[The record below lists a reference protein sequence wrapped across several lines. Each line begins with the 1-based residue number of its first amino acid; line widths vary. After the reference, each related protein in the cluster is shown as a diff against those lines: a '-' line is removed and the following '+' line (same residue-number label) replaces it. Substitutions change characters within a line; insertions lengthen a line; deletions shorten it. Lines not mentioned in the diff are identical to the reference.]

1 MKKSIFIDFRVCF
14 LAVLMLG
21 FSSLKAQ
28 DFDIRSHRV
37 VWNSQSQNSSESMP
51 VGGGDIGV
59 NTWAEDGDIFLYL
72 GKSGAFDEN
81 NTLLKLGRIR
91 LSISPNPFSS
101 ADFSQELQL
110 DKGRVVFTANKDGHT
125 AKVVVWVDVFS
136 PNVFVDV
143 QSNKAVNAQAVYE
156 SWRYKD
162 RYPQKKENNANSWKW
177 APPKE
182 VVTYKDEMELKSD
195 QFYFFHRNKGETAFD
210 IITKQQGVETIKD
223 SLWNPL
229 EDLTSGGSLNT
240 RDWNYKETV
249 QGKYLSTSF
258 KGWVFES
265 KKKAKN
271 HQLQVTLHVDQSK
284 DIRTWQHEVEKL
296 STLKTKRNAVEKAT
310 LNWWEQ
316 FWNRSHIAI
325 NPNQAGSNN
334 KGWEIGRNYQLFRFM
349 LACNAYGEYPTKF
362 NGGLFT
368 YDPECV
374 DSTFTFTPD
383 FRNWGGGTHTAQNQR
398 LVYWP
403 MLKSGDFD
411 MMYSQFEFYRRAL
424 KNAEWRSKF
433 YWGHKGA
440 SFTEQ
445 MENFGFPNP
454 AEYGWKRPDDYDK
467 GLEYN
472 AWLEY
477 QWDTVLEFCMM
488 ILELDVYNEED
499 VSKYIPLIYSS
510 LEFFNE
516 HYEYLAKKLGR
527 KVLDE
532 NGHLVFYPG
541 SSAETYKMA
550 YNASSTIAALRGV
563 SDRLL
568 SLSEKYLSDAQTEY
582 IKQFSERIPPLPKRT
597 VGGKEMLAPAEVW
610 GRLNNTESP
619 QLYGVYPWGF
629 YGIGKPDL
637 EVAINTY
644 KFDPDVQEFKSHVG
658 WKQHN
663 IFAARLGLVDEA
675 KKYTSLKLQNSER
688 RFPAF
693 WGPGFDWVPD
703 HNWGGSGMIGLQEM
717 LMQVHGDDIYLLPS
731 WPKEWD
737 VDFKLHAPQNTT
749 IQGVYKDGEIKE
761 LKVFPEIRKKDIK
774 VLN

>member
-1 MKKSIFIDFRVCF
+1 
-14 LAVLMLG
+14 MLS

-28 DFDIRSHRV
+28 DFNIRSHRI
-37 VWNSQSQNSSESMP
+37 VWDSQSKNSSESMP

-91 LSISPNPFSS
+91 LNISPNPFSS

-110 DKGRVVFTANKDGHT
+110 DKGRVVFTANKDGHI
-125 AKVVVWVDVFS
+125 AKVIVWVDVFS

-156 SWRYKD
+156 TWRYKD

-182 VVTYKDEMELKSD
+182 VVTYKDEVELMND

-210 IITKQQGVETIKD
+210 IIVKQQGVETIKD

-229 EDLTSGGSLNT
+229 ENLTSGGLLTT
-240 RDWNYKETV
+240 RDWNFKETV

-284 DIRTWQHEVEKL
+284 DIRAWQDEVEKL
-296 STLKTKRNAVEKAT
+296 SILKTKRNAVERAT

-368 YDPECV
+368 YDPESV

-411 MMYSQFEFYRRAL
+411 MMHSQFEFYRRAL

-433 YWGHKGA
+433 YWGHSGA

-488 ILELDVYNEED
+488 ILELDTYNGED
-499 VSKYIPLIYSS
+499 VSKYIPLVYSS

-563 SDRLL
+563 ADRLL

-582 IKQFSERIPPLPKRT
+582 IKRFSERIPPLPRRT
-597 VGGKEMLAPAEVW
+597 VDGKEMLAPAEVW

-629 YGIGKPDL
+629 YGVGRPDL
-637 EVAINTY
+637 DVAINTY

-688 RFPAF
+688 RFPTF

-717 LMQVHGDDIYLLPS
+717 LMQVHGDAIYLLPS

-761 LKVFPEIRKKDIK
+761 LNVFPEDRKKDVK